1 MDINI
6 SKYLTNKD
14 VQLSNEDINIE
25 KLEKDIRKG
34 YVLSEEVDNAKSE
47 AIKESTSKYSELE
60 TKYSSLD
67 KSYNDLQAKYTEQ
80 TNSNG
85 ALKLQVEMVSQGF
98 GKDKFDEIAQLRNTL
113 YKDETDDS
121 KAIAMIK
128 QKFGATYF
136 PQTDAKVEVPQETNF
151 NSAPKQNQEIK
162 ITRKTSLR
170 DLLKK

>member
-1 MDINI
+1 MDI
-6 SKYLTNKD
+6 SKYITNKD
-14 VQLSNEDINIE
+14 IQLSNEDINLE

-34 YVLSEEVDNAKSE
+34 YVLSEELDNAKQE
-47 AIKESTSKYSELE
+47 ALKESTSKYSELE
-60 TKYSSLD
+60 TKYNTLD

-98 GKDKFDEIAQLRNTL
+98 GKDKFEEISQLRNTL
-113 YKDETDDS
+113 FKEETDDS

-128 QKFGATYF
+128 EKFGATYF
-136 PQTDAKVEVPQETNF
+136 PKAETKAEVPNESSFNNANQEQ
-151 NSAPKQNQEIK
+151 KQEIK

-170 DLLKK
+170 DLLKR